1 MNISPQESPFRV
13 TTHLV
18 CSLENE
24 QQFIDNTQ
32 FLALLLQIWLKLRNL
47 SSQALRTKEQ
57 GFGRTAQDPHP
68 HGKSCIPQNDSEENP
83 ISQM

>member
-32 FLALLLQIWLKLRNL
+32 FLALLLQIWLKLLNL
-47 SSQALRTKEQ
+47 SSQELRTKER
-57 GFGRTAQDPHP
+57 GLWRRAQDPHP
-68 HGKSCIPQNDSEENP
+68 QGKSCIPKNDNEENP